1 MGYRIGGP
9 WGSAETPP
17 VKKVEI
23 DNSVKEVKDERL
35 LVVVLG
41 NARLKNQSCEGDEL
55 AAALQRW
62 LWIIKHSFRQ
72 LALTII
78 FIGYTHCFGG

>member
-23 DNSVKEVKDERL
+23 DKSVKEVKDDRL
-35 LVVVLG
+35 LVVVPSLPG
-41 NARLKNQSCEGDEL
+41 
-55 AAALQRW
+55 
-62 LWIIKHSFRQ
+62 
-72 LALTII
+72 
-78 FIGYTHCFGG
+78 